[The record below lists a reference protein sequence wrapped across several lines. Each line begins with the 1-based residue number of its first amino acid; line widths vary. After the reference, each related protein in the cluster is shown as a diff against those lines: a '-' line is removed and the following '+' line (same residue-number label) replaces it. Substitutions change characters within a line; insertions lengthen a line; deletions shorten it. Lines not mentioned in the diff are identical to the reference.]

1 MPNRVFIVEDHED
14 MRVMY
19 RRMLGRSGMEV
30 CGEADSGEDALRRI
44 PGTDANVI
52 LIDISLPGMDG
63 IELVRRLREERSKAC
78 LMICTGHEVAQYQ
91 RIAFAAGADAIT
103 SKDDSRVLL
112 RTLSSL
118 MDGGCP

>member
-1 MPNRVFIVEDHED
+1 MTNRVFIVEDHED

-19 RRMLGRSGMEV
+19 RRILGRSGMEV
-30 CGEADSGEDALRRI
+30 CGEAISGEDALHRI
-44 PGTDANVI
+44 PAAKPNVV

-78 LMICTGHEVAQYQ
+78 LLICTGHEVAQYQ
-91 RIAFAAGADAIT
+91 RVAFDAGADAIT
-103 SKDDSRVLL
+103 SKDDSRILL

-118 MDGGCP
+118 MQGPCQ